1 MLKKFCVSVFLAL
14 LVLGNASFSFADL
27 AFSLQTARTAMQVKD
42 WSTAN
47 YEWRQVLILDP
58 SNTEAKLGLAQ
69 SLFNTKFYDES
80 ISILESI
87 PKEKRPLVA
96 MLGLARTYAKVEEW
110 VKSRDSY
117 IAILAQNPYEAT
129 AFLELKALEP
139 KLTEPERKVI
149 ESNLARI
156 AKMAKAKGDKSLEE
170 GRFEDAA
177 RYYEVAVT
185 QFKTV
190 GLVNDYGIIL
200 LLAGE
205 YAKAHEQ
212 FALLQ
217 RKNKL
222 GFSEVNSNASIAS
235 LSVGNLAEAKK
246 EILEAINEAP
256 HDKLKAQLYN
266 NMGFIL
272 EMSSKRTDAKFAYQH
287 ALELNPK
294 LFTARK
300 NLAFVLQANQDYD
313 DAILEYQRILKDHP
327 SDVELWNRLG
337 FVYELKY
344 KSRPAVSAY
353 QRAIAADPKNK
364 DSYYNLAMLYK
375 KMNRPKDAD
384 ETLRRLMA
392 ISYAEIEAPKE
403 DKKEPVPQGVA
414 HEKNPL
420 KYVVLFPSNPKVVSR
435 LQ

>member
-1 MLKKFCVSVFLAL
+1 MLKKFCVSAAFFLL
-14 LVLGNASFSFADL
+14 LVTGTGFAFADL

-42 WSTAN
+42 WPTAN
-47 YEWRQVLILDP
+47 YEWRQVLLLEP
-58 SNTEAKLGLAQ
+58 SNREAKIGLAQ
-69 SLFNTKFYDES
+69 SLFNTGFYDES
-80 ISILESI
+80 ISLLESI
-87 PKEKRPLVA
+87 PKEQRPLVA
-96 MLGLARTYAKVEEW
+96 MLGLARTYVKVEEW
-110 VKSRDSY
+110 VKSRDAY
-117 IAILAQNPYEAT
+117 IAILARNPYEAS
-129 AFLELKALEP
+129 AFMELKALEP
-139 KLTEPERKVI
+139 KLTEPERKAI
-149 ESNLARI
+149 ESNLTRI
-156 AKMAKAKGDKSLEE
+156 AKMAKEKGNTALEQ
-170 GRFEDAA
+170 GRFDDAA

-200 LLAGE
+200 LLAGQ
-205 YAKAHEQ
+205 YNKAHEQ

-217 RKNKL
+217 RKNKR

-235 LSVGNLAEAKK
+235 LSIGNLAAAKK

-256 HDKLKAQLYN
+256 HDKLKAELYN

-272 EMSSKRTDAKFAYQH
+272 EMSGKRTDAKFAYQH
-287 ALELNPK
+287 ALELNPR
-294 LFTARK
+294 LLTARK

-313 DAILEYQRILKDHP
+313 EAIVEYQRILKDTP
-327 SDVELWNRLG
+327 SDAELWNRLG

-344 KSRPAVSAY
+344 KSRPAITAY
-353 QRAIAADPKNK
+353 QRAIEANPKGK

-384 ETLRRLMA
+384 ATLRKFMA

-403 DKKEPVPQGVA
+403 ATSTPAPQGAA

-420 KYVVLFPSNPKVVSR
+420 KYVVLFPSNPKVISR